1 MLCAPTCQSKQ
12 PQYKLYITF
21 SFLLNEGKCSFYKR
35 LILKDILVFWGVNGA
50 WKIFRYEKNPI
61 ILFYLYIFLLHFA
74 HEVATC
80 GFKYVFGTVCLTSFV
95 FHVLDS
101 FLFLIFIINI
111 CLFKG

>member
-1 MLCAPTCQSKQ
+1 MVH
-12 PQYKLYITF
+12 
-21 SFLLNEGKCSFYKR
+21 GKYSGMK
-35 LILKDILVFWGVNGA
+35 
-50 WKIFRYEKNPI
+50 KIP
-61 ILFYLYIFLLHFA
+61 LFYFIYLFLLHFA